1 MWWGVHIVVIM
12 AKSTV
17 MWHCEYEYECRVRMY
32 SVGILVSYIYE
43 LIYIGLTNA
52 RQPIQSGRISV
63 GESS

>member
-1 MWWGVHIVVIM
+1 M

-17 MWHCEYEYECRVRMY
+17 MWQYEYDYECRVRMY